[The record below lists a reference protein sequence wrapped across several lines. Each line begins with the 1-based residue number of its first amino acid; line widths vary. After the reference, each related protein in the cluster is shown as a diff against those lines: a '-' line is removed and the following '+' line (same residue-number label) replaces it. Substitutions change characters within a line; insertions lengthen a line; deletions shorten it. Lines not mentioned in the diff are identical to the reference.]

1 MTDREFASLPY
12 DIERRKHPR
21 YDVATRLSVAVE
33 DRTLGE
39 SIGIAEAGDIS
50 RGGLRVRRLPRSSV
64 RTGDRLG
71 ILLIGQDQTLP
82 LHASVV
88 HHGADDSFGVQFQAL
103 SSSDGQRIDDL
114 IRQLH

>member
-1 MTDREFASLPY
+1 MTDSQFTSPPNEV
-12 DIERRKHPR
+12 ERRQYPR

-82 LHASVV
+82 LQASVV

-103 SSSDGQRIDDL
+103 SSSDGLLIDDL